1 MHTFANLVSIMFHFV
16 NIFQSNRPVEFVEP
30 RKKKEKNDAICQR
43 RVLLQMRKVENII
56 ISRQRLTE
64 RAYVETRE
72 TRNDEPNHK

>member
-1 MHTFANLVSIMFHFV
+1 MHTFANLVSIMFCKYFSV
-16 NIFQSNRPVEFVEP
+16 KIPVESNLSNQE
-30 RKKKEKNDAICQR
+30 KKEKNDAICQR

-72 TRNDEPNHK
+72 TRNDEPSHK